1 MNCIF
6 GIDIGGTEIK
16 IGKFYQDKL
25 VLKTSIRTDVSNN
38 GVNIFPDIFTKIE
51 ELLDGDQLLG
61 IGVGVPGPVVK
72 GVVRGAQNLGWGNV
86 EAEKLLQEHYPGI
99 IVRVINDANAAAIG
113 EMAIGSA
120 RRFRNFVFVTLGTG
134 IGGGV
139 VINGELYEGFTGSA
153 GEIGHLPVA
162 TGKKRLCNCGLY
174 DCHERYASAT
184 GLVYSAEEM
193 RKGKKTIL
201 NDIELNAKNIFD
213 AAKAGDEVA
222 LAAVDFMVEKMAI
235 ALSTVA
241 ATINPE
247 AFVIGGGVSKAG
259 DFLLTKIRRK
269 FQELC
274 FMELRGTEFVLAS
287 LGNDAGIYGAAYE
300 IRKRMEA

>member
-1 MNCIF
+1 MDCIF

-38 GVNIFPDIFTKIE
+38 GENIFPDIFTKIE
-51 ELLDGDQLLG
+51 ELLSGDRLLG
-61 IGVGVPGPVVK
+61 IGIGVPGPVVR
-72 GVVRGAQNLGWGNV
+72 GVVRGAQNLGWDYV
-86 EAEKLLQEHYPGI
+86 EAEKMLRKRYPDLL
-99 IVRVINDANAAAIG
+99 VRVINDANAAAIG
-113 EMAIGSA
+113 EMAAGSA
-120 RRFRNFVFVTLGTG
+120 SRFQNFVLVTLGTG

-162 TGKKRLCNCGLY
+162 TDHQRLCNCGLY
-174 DCHERYASAT
+174 DCNERYASAT
-184 GLVYSAEEM
+184 GLILTAEKL
-193 RKGKKTIL
+193 RKGRNTIL
-201 NDIELNAKNIFD
+201 NDGELNAKNIFA

-222 LAAVDFMVEKMAI
+222 LEAVELMTDKLAI
-235 ALSTVA
+235 ALASVA

-259 DFLLTKIRRK
+259 DFLLERLREKFQK
-269 FQELC
+269 FCFQEL
-274 FMELRGTEFVLAS
+274 RATEFVLAS
-287 LGNDAGIYGAAYE
+287 LGNDAGIYGASYE
-300 IRKRMEA
+300 IRKRLGA